1 MEDGGVGI
9 LTMIIVG
16 GIAGWLASL
25 VMGRDAS
32 MGILLNIVVGIIGG
46 FLGGFLLGGL
56 IPGDGW
62 IHYLI
67 TAFIGAAILLLIAN
81 LIQRRRV
88 R

>member
-1 MEDGGVGI
+1 MEAPNI
-9 LTMIIVG
+9 LVMIIVG
-16 GIAGWLASL
+16 GVAGWLASM
-25 VMGRDAS
+25 VMARDAS
-32 MGILLNIVVGIIGG
+32 MGILLNIVVGIVGG

-62 IHYLI
+62 VNYLI
-67 TAFIGAAILLLIAN
+67 TAFIGAVVLLLIAN

>member
-1 MEDGGVGI
+1 MEGDGVGI

-16 GIAGWLASL
+16 GVAGWLASM
-25 VMGRDAS
+25 VMSRDAS
-32 MGILLNIVVGIIGG
+32 MGILLNIVVGIVGG
-46 FLGGFLLGGL
+46 FLGGLLLGGL

-67 TAFIGAAILLLIAN
+67 TAFIGAVVLLLIAN

>member
-1 MEDGGVGI
+1 MDGTGI
-9 LTMIIVG
+9 LVMIIVG
-16 GIAGWLASL
+16 GVAGWLASM
-25 VMGRDAS
+25 VMARDAS

-62 IHYLI
+62 VHYLI
-67 TAFIGAAILLLIAN
+67 TAFIGAVILLLIAN